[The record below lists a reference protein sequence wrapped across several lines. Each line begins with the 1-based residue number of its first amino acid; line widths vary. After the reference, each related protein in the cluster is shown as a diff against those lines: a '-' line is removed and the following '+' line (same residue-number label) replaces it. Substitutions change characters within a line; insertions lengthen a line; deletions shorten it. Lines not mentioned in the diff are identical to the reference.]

1 MKAKDFMAGTQTY
14 CPPKIIIMNF
24 ASEGVLC
31 TSLTDSSADDVVI
44 GNPLEDYEQIF

>member
-1 MKAKDFMAGTQTY
+1 MKTKNIMTKTQSY
-14 CPPKIIIMNF
+14 CPPEMKIMEF

>member
-1 MKAKDFMAGTQTY
+1 MTTQKVMTDAQAY
-14 CPPKIIIMNF
+14 CPPGIKIMEL

>member
-1 MKAKDFMAGTQTY
+1 MITKNIMTDAQAY
-14 CPPKIIIMNF
+14 CPPEIKIMEF

-31 TSLTDSSADDVVI
+31 TSLTDSSADDVII

>member
-1 MKAKDFMAGTQTY
+1 MKTKNFLTGAQAY
-14 CPPKIIIMNF
+14 CPPSTKIMELYP
-24 ASEGVLC
+24 EGVLC